1 MKNSMKKIEL
11 QLAFLIGII
20 FLAAFS
26 RLYSQV
32 YNFSPLAAIGLFG
45 AAHFYRKWQAFL
57 IPIAAVWVSDLYVN
71 NVVYAHFNTEF
82 VWFYQGFYWQYGSYL
97 LIAAFGLWLFRK
109 RITVSNVLVGA
120 LSSGLIFFIV
130 SNFGVWL
137 TADLYPLT
145 WAGLKACFVAAI
157 PFYKGTFFGELF
169 FTVIL
174 FGGYFLIQKQF
185 SALRMPHLRYG
196 AAE

>member
-1 MKNSMKKIEL
+1 MKKIEL
-11 QLAFLIGII
+11 HVAFLIAIV

-32 YNFSPLAAIGLFG
+32 YNFSPLAAVGLFG
-45 AAHFYRKWQAFL
+45 AAHFYRKWQAFF

-71 NVVYAHFNTEF
+71 NVVYAQFNTEF

-97 LIAAFGLWLFRK
+97 LITAMGLWLFRN

-120 LSSGLIFFIV
+120 LASGLLFFVV

-137 TADLYPLT
+137 TSGLYELT
-145 WAGLKACFVAAI
+145 WAGLQVCFVAAL
-157 PFYKGTFFGELF
+157 PFYKGTALGDLF
-169 FTVIL
+169 FTVVL
-174 FGGYFLIQKQF
+174 FGGYFLVQRQF
-185 SALRMPHLRYG
+185 AILRPPHLRYG
-196 AAE
+196 TAD